1 MVRAMSSQL
10 TDSKHRLRQQM
21 SRLRKNVTPA
31 DSARAGQAAAEA
43 LIDLELAGRAKRIAL
58 YAALPHELPTRPL
71 FDAVVEKTGAA
82 LLPRTADPLGLEFF
96 AVECWEVLRPGVFGV
111 LEPPN
116 DGTAVRLMPG
126 DLVVVPGVAFDEDG
140 YRLGHGKGYYDRAF
154 ATELGDAPTLVGF
167 GYEFQVVDAVPHDH
181 RDRQV
186 DIIVTDRKV
195 RDCSGRLQ

>member
-1 MVRAMSSQL
+1 MSSQL
-10 TDSKHRLRQQM
+10 TESKRRLRQQM
-21 SRLRKNVTPA
+21 SRLRKDVAPA
-31 DSARAGQAAAEA
+31 ESARAGQAAAAA
-43 LIDLELAGRAKRIAL
+43 LIDLELARRAKRIAL
-58 YAALPHELPTRPL
+58 YAALPYELPTRPL

-96 AVECWEVLRPGVFGV
+96 AVECWEALRPGAYGV

-154 ATELGDAPTLVGF
+154 AAELGDAPTLVGF
-167 GYEFQVVDAVPHDH
+167 GYEFQIVDAVPHDH
-181 RDRQV
+181 RDRQM
-186 DIIVTDRKV
+186 DAIVTDQKV
-195 RDCSGRLQ
+195 RDCSGCLQ

>member
-10 TDSKHRLRQQM
+10 IESKRRLREQISQ
-21 SRLRKNVTPA
+21 LRKDVA
-31 DSARAGQAAAEA
+31 AAESARAGQAAARA
-43 LIDLELAGRAKRIAL
+43 LMDLELARRAKQIAL
-58 YAALPHELPTRPL
+58 YAALPYELPTRLL

-96 AVECWEVLRPGVFGV
+96 AVARWEDLRPGTFGV
-111 LEPPN
+111 LEPQN

-154 ATELGDAPTLVGF
+154 AAELGDAPTLVGF
-167 GYEFQVVDAVPHDH
+167 GYEFQIVEAVPHDH
-181 RDRQV
+181 RDRQM
-186 DIIVTDRKV
+186 DAIFTDRKV
-195 RDCSGRLQ
+195 RDCSGCLR

>member
-1 MVRAMSSQL
+1 MSSQL
-10 TDSKHRLRQQM
+10 FDSKRRLRQKM
-21 SRLRKNVTPA
+21 SRLRRDVAPA

-43 LIDLELAGRAKRIAL
+43 LIDLELVGRAKRIAL

-71 FDAVVEKTGAA
+71 FDAIVEKTGAA

-96 AVECWEVLRPGVFGV
+96 AVECWEALRPGAFGV

-116 DGTAVRLMPG
+116 DGPAVRLMPG

-154 ATELGDAPTLVGF
+154 AAELGDAPTLVGF
-167 GYEFQVVDAVPHDH
+167 GYEFQIVDAVPHDP
-181 RDRQV
+181 RDRQM
-186 DIIVTDRKV
+186 DAIVTDRKV
-195 RDCSGRLQ
+195 RDCSGCLR